1 MKPSVD
7 ILTEISTVAPED
19 WDALVDPNDPFC
31 THAFLST
38 LEASG
43 SVGGASGWQPC
54 HVVLK
59 HDGRIIAGMPLYLKS
74 NSYGEYIFDWSWAD
88 ASERAGIPY
97 FPKLVSAVPFTPASA
112 DRLLVHPDES
122 REELEPVLADVA
134 LQLSEQLNAHSVH
147 WLCTNKPAAPL
158 DHLHRRETLQFHW
171 NNPGISDFEEWLRLF
186 KTKDRKKV
194 RAERRKA
201 RAGVDKIECVHGKDL
216 TNEHIA
222 MIWSC
227 YRDTISRKWGQ
238 AYMKEGFFRAL
249 QTTLAP
255 LVRVFFA
262 YKGTNIVASSLCF
275 ERGKHLYGRYWGATE
290 DIDSLHFEL
299 CYHQPIEYC
308 IQNGLTKFEA
318 GAQGEHKLK
327 RGLLATSVHSWHWL
341 EHPGLHHGVGEFL
354 AEEIAATQNSIARY
368 NQHSPIKAP
377 SPS

>member
-7 ILTEISTVAPED
+7 IVPDLSAIAPKD
-19 WDALVDPNDPFC
+19 WDALVHPNDPFG

-43 SVGGASGWQPC
+43 SVGGRSGWNPC
-54 HVVLK
+54 HIVLK
-59 HDGRIIAGMPLYLKS
+59 EGDRLIAAMPLYLKT
-74 NSYGEYIFDWSWAD
+74 NSYGEYIFDWGWAD

-97 FPKLVSAVPFTPASA
+97 YPKLVSAIPFTPASGE
-112 DRLLVHPDES
+112 RLFVHPA
-122 REELEPVLADVA
+122 RERSEIEAILIDVA
-134 LQLSEQLNAHSVH
+134 MQLAEQLNAHSIH
-147 WLCTNKPAAPL
+147 WLCVRHQSPPVSS
-158 DHLHRRETLQFHW
+158 LHRRETLQFHW
-171 NNPGISDFEEWLRLF
+171 NNPAVTSFEEWLQLF
-186 KTKDRKKV
+186 KTKDRKKI

-201 RAGVDKIECVHGKDL
+201 HCGIDRVECVQGKDL
-216 TNEHIA
+216 TAEQIS
-222 MIWSC
+222 MIWNC

-238 AYMKEGFFRAL
+238 AYMQEGFFTAL
-249 QTTLAP
+249 RTTLAH

-262 YKGTNIVASSLCF
+262 YKKDQIIASSLCF

-308 IQNGLTKFEA
+308 IQHGLTKFEA

-327 RGLLATSVHSWHWL
+327 RGLLATSVYSWHWL

-354 AEEIAATQNSIARY
+354 REEIDATQRSIAHY
-368 NQHSPIKAP
+368 NTHSPIKP
-377 SPS
+377 C